1 MAPTS
6 TTATTIPVPALA
18 GASTSEVSV
27 PPGTAT
33 QSLLTGIRVSHQVGF
48 DRVVFDFRGRAP
60 GYRVGYVSRPIL
72 EDASGREVQV
82 AGSPV
87 LRVHLEHASD
97 GDASGRS
104 TYAGANDLRPDSTTN
119 VVELVRAGG
128 FEAVLTWVM
137 GLKQQAPFRVQTL
150 AGPPRLVVDVAAP

>member
-1 MAPTS
+1 M
-6 TTATTIPVPALA
+6 
-18 GASTSEVSV
+18 
-27 PPGTAT
+27 
-33 QSLLTGIRVSHQVGF
+33 
-48 DRVVFDFRGRAP
+48 
-60 GYRVGYVSRPIL
+60 SRPIL

-82 AGSPV
+82 AGSAV

-97 GDASGRS
+97 GDASGHS
-104 TYAGANDLRPDSTTN
+104 TYAGADDLHPDSTTN

>member
-60 GYRVGYVSRPIL
+60 GYRVGYVSRPVL

-82 AGSPV
+82 AGSAV

-97 GDASGRS
+97 GDASGHS